1 MPSTCHFS
9 VFAFKF
15 LTLKILRF
23 YFIYEGAA
31 NTFCR
36 DAMGIFGSILN
47 FYPNGLCNFVAFTF
61 VYLYLLV
68 FKFKLDIW
76 ISELIKPPKITLSKR
91 FPKGRML
98 KLRLITSSEIYLVE
112 TTISGNYLWRNQIFN
127 LFLKTYPSLA

>member
-1 MPSTCHFS
+1 MSFS
-9 VFAFKF
+9 V
-15 LTLKILRF
+15 LLLNLQLLKYVLRF
-23 YFIYEGAA
+23 YFIYKGAA

-91 FPKGRML
+91 FSKGRML
-98 KLRLITSSEIYLVE
+98 ILRLITSSEIYLVKLL
-112 TTISGNYLWRNQIFN
+112 IRRNQKFN
-127 LFLKTYPSLA
+127 LFLKTYSILA